1 MVYRLTLSYVGT
13 AYSGWQRQTNALAIQ
28 EVVEDALAK
37 VLQERVVLTGAGRTD
52 AGVHARGQVA
62 HLELDREVE
71 LSALVRGT
79 NHHLPKDVRVM
90 AADHAPAGFHARK
103 SARAK
108 EYHYRLSRAAV
119 IAPLDAP
126 YVVGTRDD
134 LDLSLLRQASHEIVG
149 EHDFTAF
156 ALAGGAHRQP
166 RRRVFVASW
175 HEKGCELE
183 LHIVGAGFLRGMV
196 RSLVGTLL
204 EVGRGERS
212 VENFKSL
219 LQGAPRSAAG
229 PTAPAHG
236 LVLMGVFYGSEWLA
250 GGGH

>member
-1 MVYRLTLSYVGT
+1 LTLSYVGT
-13 AYSGWQRQTNALAIQ
+13 AYAGWQRQTNALAIQ
-28 EVVEDALAK
+28 EVVENAIAE
-37 VLQERVVLTGAGRTD
+37 VLQERVVLHGAGRTD

-90 AADHAPAGFHARK
+90 AADRVAEEFHARK
-103 SARAK
+103 SAQAK

-119 IAPLDAP
+119 ISPLDAP
-126 YVVGTRDD
+126 YLVGTQGD
-134 LDLSLLRQASHEIVG
+134 LDLSLMRKATGELVG

-156 ALAGGAHRQP
+156 ALAGGGHRQP
-166 RRRVFVASW
+166 RRRVYAASW
-175 HEKGCELE
+175 HEDGRKIELR
-183 LHIVGAGFLRGMV
+183 IVGAGFLRGMV

-204 EVGRGERS
+204 EVGRRERS
-212 VENFKSL
+212 VENWRRL
-219 LQGAPRSAAG
+219 LAGAPRSAAG

-236 LVLMGVFYGSEWLA
+236 LVLMRVLYTPGWPGA
-250 GGGH
+250 DGP